1 MGQVKDT
8 IYSDIVIVVDF
19 FGDFDILIDG
29 EVQGPTFA
37 V

>member
-8 IYSDIVIVVDF
+8 IYSDVVMLIF
-19 FGDFDILIDG
+19 FVDFDILIDG
-29 EVQGPTFA
+29 EVHKPTFA